1 VFVVIFVALFF
12 QSKAPDHNM
21 KQLMIAFIV
30 MFVGISVTAQD
41 IPSWKITAVEQYIQE
56 NKDKVL
62 VINMW
67 ATFCKPC
74 VEEIPMFI
82 KMANQYK
89 KNGVE
94 LLLVS
99 LDLPSHYPKKIASF
113 AKKQQFNA
121 PIVWLDETNADYFC
135 PVIDPKWS
143 GSIPATLI
151 IYPKTGY
158 RKFFEEEMSAD
169 VLEKEII
176 AALKSNS

>member
-1 VFVVIFVALFF
+1 
-12 QSKAPDHNM
+12 M
-21 KQLMIAFIV
+21 KPFL
-30 MFVGISVTAQD
+30 ISLLCLVLVNSSMAQD
-41 IPSWKITAVEQYIQE
+41 IPKWKITDVEKYIQDHP
-56 NKDKVL
+56 NKVL

-74 VEEIPMFI
+74 VKEIPAFI
-82 KMANQYK
+82 KLTDQYK

-113 AKKQQFNA
+113 AKKQSFNA

-135 PVIDPKWS
+135 PLIDPKWS

-158 RKFFEEEMSAD
+158 RAFFEEEIEAA
-169 VLEKEII
+169 VLEKTII
-176 AALKSNS
+176 EALKSNS

>member
-1 VFVVIFVALFF
+1 MKLFLISLICLALVNN
-12 QSKAPDHNM
+12 SM
-21 KQLMIAFIV
+21 
-30 MFVGISVTAQD
+30 AQD
-41 IPSWKITAVEQYIQE
+41 IPKWKIADVEKYIQD
-56 NKDKVL
+56 NPNKVL

-74 VEEIPMFI
+74 VEEIPAFI
-82 KMANQYK
+82 KLTDQYK

-113 AKKQQFNA
+113 AKKQSFNA

-135 PVIDPKWS
+135 PLIDPKWS

-158 RKFFEEEMSAD
+158 RAFFEEEIEAAL
-169 VLEKEII
+169 LEKTII
-176 AALKSNS
+176 EALKSNS

>member
-1 VFVVIFVALFF
+1 
-12 QSKAPDHNM
+12 M
-21 KQLMIAFIV
+21 
-30 MFVGISVTAQD
+30 AQD
-41 IPSWKITAVEQYIQE
+41 IPKWKITDVEKYIRD
-56 NKDKVL
+56 NPNKVL

-74 VEEIPMFI
+74 VEEIPAFI
-82 KMANQYK
+82 KLTNQYK

-99 LDLPSHYPKKIASF
+99 LDLPSFYPKKIASF
-113 AKKQQFNA
+113 AKKQSFKA

-135 PVIDPKWS
+135 PLIDPKWS

-158 RKFFEEEMSAD
+158 RAFFEEEMEAD
-169 VLEKEII
+169 VLEKAII
-176 AALKSNS
+176 EALKSNS